1 MTKAKEAVEIIVIAD
16 RSGSMELIRSDAI
29 GGFNGFLEEQQ
40 ALKGKANLTL
50 VLFDDKYEV
59 AVDRVPVKKVPKLTA
74 QTFVPRGTT
83 AMNDAIGKTLATL
96 EELNPTKAVI
106 CIITDGMENA
116 SREFTQEQVKAKIL
130 EAEAK
135 GYQVQF
141 LAANMDAYQ
150 ASASYGIS
158 IDTTIAFNGVN
169 GAVGAQGPAGP
180 QGQSIQE
187 ALLVASASTRS
198 YRGGM

>member
-16 RSGSMELIRSDAI
+16 RSGSMESIRSDAI

-83 AMNDAIGKTLATL
+83 AMNDAIGKALATL

-116 SREFTQEQVKAKIL
+116 SREFTREQVKAKIQ

-187 ALLVASASTRS
+187 ALLVASASTRN
-198 YRGGM
+198 YRGA